1 MSSEYK
7 HTVNVRRHF
16 DKALRSL
23 DRDLRERV
31 LSVVNELQKGT
42 ISGKPLKGPYREF
55 KSVRIGKYRLIYSD
69 KVHCIIDLYDI
80 RHRESAYI

>member
-1 MSSEYK
+1 LSSEYK
-7 HTVNVRRHF
+7 HTVNVRRYF
-16 DKALRSL
+16 DRALRSL

-31 LSVVNELQKGT
+31 LNVVDELQKGT

-69 KVHCIIDLYDI
+69 KVHCVIDLHDI

>member
-1 MSSEYK
+1 LSSEYK

-31 LSVVNELQKGT
+31 LNIVDELQKGT
-42 ISGKPLKGPYREF
+42 ISGGPSKEPYREF
-55 KSVRIGKYRLIYSD
+55 RCVRIGKYRLI
-69 KVHCIIDLYDI
+69 
-80 RHRESAYI
+80 

>member
-7 HTVNVRRHF
+7 HTVNVRRRF

-31 LSVVNELQKGT
+31 LSVVDGLQKGT

-55 KSVRIGKYRLIYSD
+55 RCVRIGKYRLIYSD
-69 KVHCIIDLYDI
+69 KVHCVIDLYNI
-80 RHRESAYI
+80 RRRESAYI

>member
-1 MSSEYK
+1 
-7 HTVNVRRHF
+7 VRRCF

-55 KSVRIGKYRLIYSD
+55 KSVRIGKYRLIYID

>member
-1 MSSEYK
+1 LSSEYK
-7 HTVNVRRHF
+7 HTVNVRRRF

-31 LSVVNELQKGT
+31 LSFVDELQKGT
-42 ISGKPLKGPYREF
+42 ISGKPLKGPYRELRC
-55 KSVRIGKYRLIYSD
+55 VRIGKYRLIYSD
-69 KVHCIIDLYDI
+69 KAHCVIDLYDI

>member
-7 HTVNVRRHF
+7 HRVNVSRHF

-31 LSVVNELQKGT
+31 LNVVDELQ
-42 ISGKPLKGPYREF
+42 REPF
-55 KSVRIGKYRLIYSD
+55 PVSR
-69 KVHCIIDLYDI
+69 
-80 RHRESAYI
+80 

>member
-7 HTVNVRRHF
+7 RAVNVRRRF
-16 DKALRSL
+16 DKAVRSL

-31 LSVVNELQKGT
+31 LNIVDELQKGT

-55 KSVRIGKYRLIYSD
+55 KSVGIGKYRLIYSD
-69 KVHCIIDLYDI
+69 KVHCVIDLYDI
-80 RHRESAYI
+80 RHRETAYI